1 MTRRGVA
8 SVKPLMLSLV
18 LLAAACGNG
27 SDPVL
32 TAPGAGTGP
41 AQNATT
47 TDLAAVTTA
56 PGSTAAPTTTLP
68 YGLAVLELVSAAPS
82 EPGQQFDVRYG
93 PPADAAYTVG
103 LRGAGFLLSRDG
115 KRLFW
120 LYDVTHSSSPHN
132 NPYQHID
139 SGGSNSTGF
148 IPGTV
153 TLVLPEGLGP
163 GTYELCAE
171 SLDVGQDPCLTITVD
186 K

>member
-1 MTRRGVA
+1 MTWPVA
-8 SVKPLMLSLV
+8 LSVAAFI

-27 SDPVL
+27 TGSVL
-32 TAPGAGTGP
+32 TAPGAGAGP
-41 AQNATT
+41 AQDTTT

-68 YGLAVLELVSAAPS
+68 YGPAVLELVSAAPS

-93 PPADAAYTVG
+93 PPADAAYMVR
-103 LRGAGFLLSRDG
+103 LRGQGFILSRDG
-115 KRLFW
+115 KKLFW

-132 NPYQHID
+132 NPYQHINSGD
-139 SGGSNSTGF
+139 SNAMGF

-171 SLDVGQDPCLTITVD
+171 SFDVGQDPCVTITVD

>member
-1 MTRRGVA
+1 MASKALTWA
-8 SVKPLMLSLV
+8 SVVTAVV

-32 TAPGAGTGP
+32 TAPGAGAGP

-47 TDLAAVTTA
+47 IDLAAAATTA
-56 PGSTAAPTTTLP
+56 PGSTAAPTTRP
-68 YGLAVLELVSAAPS
+68 PFGPAVIELVSAAPS

-93 PPADAAYTVG
+93 PPADAAYMVR
-103 LRGAGFLLSRDG
+103 LRGQGFILSRDG
-115 KRLFW
+115 KKLFW

-153 TLVLPEGLGP
+153 SLMLPEGLGP
-163 GTYELCAE
+163 GSYEVCAD
-171 SLDVGQDPCLTITVD
+171 SLGDDPDPCLTITVN